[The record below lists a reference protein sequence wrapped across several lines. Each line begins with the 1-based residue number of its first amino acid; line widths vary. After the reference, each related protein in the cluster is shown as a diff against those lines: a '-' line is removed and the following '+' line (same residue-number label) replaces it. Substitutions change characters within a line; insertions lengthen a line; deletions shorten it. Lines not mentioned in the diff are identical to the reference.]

1 MLKLNI
7 FQCMDKYYKK
17 ITNVKLVLLLISML
31 GYSRQSICIVDVK
44 LCYDKKYIFFRG
56 S

>member
-17 ITNVKLVLLLISML
+17 ITNVKLVLLLIFML
-31 GYSRQSICIVDVK
+31 GSSRQSNSIVEVK
-44 LCYDKKYIFFRG
+44 LCYDKKYKFFRG